1 MANTVRILRST
12 TAGAVPASLV
22 SGQIAINENDGRLYY
37 RSAAGVVTQFSAGA
51 TSVVEYATTASFPG
65 TGSSAVLYLAT
76 DTRRIYSWTG
86 NSYAEI
92 GAVSS
97 YDSRWDLFLPPAP
110 TGVSGTATSGQVA
123 LTWTAPTVLS
133 QTPITDY
140 VVQYSSNGGSTWT
153 TFSDG
158 TSASASATVTGLTNG
173 TAYTFRVAAVNAI
186 GTGAYSS
193 ASGSVTPAG
202 AFTPPGIN
210 GLALWLDAADANT
223 LFDATS
229 GGSLVAANGGVARWE
244 DKSGNGRHV
253 TQSTAGNRPTRK
265 TNQQNG
271 LDTLLFDGSNDSL
284 VGGDYL
290 DGNTGSV
297 TTFVVLKRNATNAN
311 HEILGKGTDS
321 GGWMFRFVAQN
332 KINISAWTDNTFGNS
347 TAVDSTNTFTATS
360 YALAFFS
367 FTAGSFHQTT
377 YRRNGSSFAAN
388 AASEAGAGARTPPNT
403 SDNFRIGTQFYQGVD
418 YFLFNGNI
426 AEIIIYNSALSD
438 ANRALVENYLI
449 AKWGIA

>member
-1 MANTVRILRST
+1 MRPRGGIIGASITPTQSAASGVWTLREAEAYAR
-12 TAGAVPASLV
+12 AGAW
-22 SGQIAINENDGRLYY
+22 
-37 RSAAGVVTQFSAGA
+37 GA
-51 TSVVEYATTASFPG
+51 TPG
-65 TGSSAVLYLAT
+65 
-76 DTRRIYSWTG
+76 
-86 NSYAEI
+86 
-92 GAVSS
+92 
-97 YDSRWDLFLPPAP
+97 AP
-110 TGVSGTATSGQVA
+110 TGLSGAGGNGQVA
-123 LTWTAPTVLS
+123 LTWTAP
-133 QTPITDY
+133 
-140 VVQYSSNGGSTWT
+140 SSNGGNSITGYVVEYTPSGGAAQTVST
-153 TFSDG
+153 G
-158 TSASASATVTGLTNG
+158 SATASYTVTGLTNG

-193 ASGSVTPAG
+193 ASAAVTPAG

-321 GGWMFRFVAQN
+321 GGWLFRFVAQN
-332 KINISAWTDNTFGNS
+332 KINISAWTDNTFENS

-388 AASEAGAGARTPPNT
+388 AASQAGAGARTPPNT